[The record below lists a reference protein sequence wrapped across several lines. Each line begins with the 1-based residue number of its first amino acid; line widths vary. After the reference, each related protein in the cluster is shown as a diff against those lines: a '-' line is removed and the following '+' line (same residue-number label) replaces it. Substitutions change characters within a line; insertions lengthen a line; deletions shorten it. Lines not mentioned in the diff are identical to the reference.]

1 MKSSPALALVLVIAC
16 SAPAVPVT
24 DSVATTTTTTLDTT
38 TSVTAKVVG
47 IDAAPGI
54 GDRMFP
60 ELGNAGFDVI
70 SYEIDLSFD
79 AALATVGGVV
89 TIDAIAEVDL
99 RSFTLDFV
107 GHTVDSVEVDGQS
120 AAYVR
125 EPRDMRIT
133 PVEPIPAHTP
143 FTVVVGY
150 RGSPEPVALTDFPF
164 PTGWQ
169 RGDSGSLF
177 LFSQPDGASGVFPT
191 NDHPLDRADVSLRV
205 SVPAPLVVVSGG
217 TAHPVE
223 IDGDLTVY
231 RFEIPDVAPYL
242 IPLAI
247 GSFEPLTTPDGVV
260 TWMGG
265 GARLPSGFDR
275 QLEILRF
282 MESDLGPYPFE
293 SSGAVVVSSD
303 FPAAL
308 ETQTLS
314 TYTTASAAWGEA
326 VIAHELAHQWFG
338 NEIGLGQWNDIWLNE
353 GFATFMTWRWIEH
366 DQGRERYEDE
376 VRRAWNAMAAAD
388 VPAPDF
394 PPGQELFHVSVY
406 LRGGLAVAALRD
418 FVGDDEFFGFV
429 RSYVAGFSGK
439 TVTTE
444 AFLTFV
450 LILLGPTAEE
460 LVIDWTRNP
469 EIPPLWLD

>member
-1 MKSSPALALVLVIAC
+1 MRRSTALALVLVVAC
-16 SAPAVPVT
+16 SSPAVPMT
-24 DSVATTTTTTLDTT
+24 DSVTVPTLPPSTTL
-38 TSVTAKVVG
+38 SVVG

-70 SYEIDLSFD
+70 RYEIDLSFD
-79 AALATVGGVV
+79 GLLTTVEGIVA
-89 TIDAIAEVDL
+89 IEAIAEVAL
-99 RSFTLDFV
+99 SSFALDFV
-107 GHTVDSVEVDGQS
+107 GHTVELVEVDGRS
-120 AAYVR
+120 AAYDR
-125 EPRDMRIT
+125 GPRDMRIT
-133 PVEPIPAHTP
+133 PVEPIPAHTS
-143 FTVVVGY
+143 FRVVVAY
-150 RGSPEPVALTDFPF
+150 HGSPEPVTLTDFPF

-177 LFSQPDGASGVFPT
+177 LFSQPDGASGVFPA
-191 NDHPLDRADVSLRV
+191 NDHPRDRADVSLRV
-205 SVPAPLVVVSGG
+205 SVPSPFVVVSGG
-217 TAHPVE
+217 RAHPVE
-223 IDGDLTVY
+223 TDGDLSVY

-260 TWMGG
+260 TWMGE
-265 GARLPSGFDR
+265 GAPLPPGFDR
-275 QLEILRF
+275 QLEILGF

-338 NEIGLGQWNDIWLNE
+338 NEIGLGQWDDIWLNE
-353 GFATFMTWRWIEH
+353 GFSTFMTWRWIEY
-366 DQGRERYEDE
+366 DQGRDRYEAE
-376 VRRAWNAMAAAD
+376 LRRAWNSMAAAD

-394 PPGQELFHVSVY
+394 PPGQELFHVTVY

-418 FVGDDEFFGFV
+418 FVGDDEFFGFL
-429 RSYVAGFSGK
+429 RSYVAAFSGK

-450 LILLGPTAEE
+450 LIVLGPSAEE
-460 LVIDWTRNP
+460 LVIDWIRNP

>member
-1 MKSSPALALVLVIAC
+1 MNPSPALALVLIIAC
-16 SAPAVPVT
+16 SPPALPVT
-24 DSVATTTTTTLDTT
+24 DSVTTTTLEPA
-38 TSVTAKVVG
+38 TSLTARVVG
-47 IDAAPGI
+47 IDAASGI

-60 ELGNAGFDVI
+60 ELGNGGFDVI
-70 SYEIDLSFD
+70 GYEIDLSFD
-79 AALATVGGVV
+79 AALATVEGVA
-89 TIDAIAEVDL
+89 TIEAIAEVDL

-107 GHTVDSVEVDGQS
+107 GYTVESVEVDGRS
-120 AAYVR
+120 AAYDR

-133 PVEPIPAHTP
+133 PAEPIPAHTT
-143 FTVVVGY
+143 FRVVVAY
-150 RGSPEPVALTDFPF
+150 QGSPDPVALTDFPF

-177 LFSQPDGASGVFPT
+177 LFSQPDGASGVFPAS
-191 NDHPLDRADVSLRV
+191 DHPKDRADVSLRV
-205 SVPAPLVVVSGG
+205 SVPAPFVVVSGG
-217 TAHPVE
+217 TARPVE
-223 IDGDLTVY
+223 TDGDLTVY

-247 GSFEPLTTPDGVV
+247 GSFESLTTPDGVV
-260 TWMGG
+260 TWMGE
-265 GARLPSGFDR
+265 GAPLPPGFDR

-282 MESDLGPYPFE
+282 MESDLGPFPFE

-338 NEIGLGQWNDIWLNE
+338 NEIGLGQWDDIWLNE

-366 DQGRERYEDE
+366 DQGRDRYEDE

-388 VPAPDF
+388 APAPDF
-394 PPGQELFHVSVY
+394 PPGQELFHVTVY
-406 LRGGLAVAALRD
+406 VRGGLAVAALRD

-450 LILLGPTAEE
+450 LIVLGPAAEE
-460 LVIDWTRNP
+460 LVIDWIRNP

>member
-1 MKSSPALALVLVIAC
+1 MRRSPALVLVLVIAC
-16 SAPAVPVT
+16 SAPAVPVA
-24 DSVATTTTTTLDTT
+24 DPVTTTTLVTS
-38 TSVTAKVVG
+38 TSVTTRVVG
-47 IDAAPGI
+47 IDGASGI

-70 SYEIDLSFD
+70 RYEIDLSFD
-79 AALATVGGVV
+79 ESLATVEGVV
-89 TIDAIAEVDL
+89 TIEAVAEADL

-107 GHTVDSVEVDGQS
+107 GYSVESVEVDGEP
-120 AAYVR
+120 AGYDR

-133 PVEPIPAHTP
+133 PVEPILADTS
-143 FTVVVGY
+143 FRVVVAYHGP
-150 RGSPEPVALTDFPF
+150 PEPVTLTEFPF

-177 LFSQPDGASGVFPT
+177 LFSQPDGASGVFPA
-191 NDHPLDRADVSLRV
+191 NDHPVDRADVSLRV
-205 SVPAPLVVVSGG
+205 SVPAPFVVVSGG

-223 IDGDLTVY
+223 IDGDQSVY
-231 RFEIPDVAPYL
+231 RFEIPGVAPYL

-247 GSFEPLTTPDGVV
+247 GSFEPLISPDGVV
-260 TWMGG
+260 TWMGE
-265 GARLPSGFDR
+265 GAPLPSGFDR

-293 SSGAVVVSSD
+293 TSGAVVVSSD

-338 NEIGLGQWNDIWLNE
+338 NEIGLGQWDDIWLNE
-353 GFATFMTWRWIEH
+353 GFSTFMTWRWVEH
-366 DQGRERYEDE
+366 DQGRERYEAE
-376 VRRAWNAMAAAD
+376 VRRAWNAMAVAE

-394 PPGQELFHVSVY
+394 PPGQELFHVTVY

-418 FVGDDEFFGFV
+418 FVGDEEFFGFL
-429 RSYVAGFSGK
+429 RSYVAAFSGK
-439 TVTTE
+439 TVTSE

-450 LILLGPTAEE
+450 LILLGPAAEE
-460 LVIDWTRNP
+460 LVIDWIRNP
-469 EIPPLWLD
+469 EMPPLWLE

>member
-1 MKSSPALALVLVIAC
+1 MRRSLALAWVLVVACSSPAATVID
-16 SAPAVPVT
+16 STTVVTLEPVT
-24 DSVATTTTTTLDTT
+24 STTARTL
-38 TSVTAKVVG
+38 G
-47 IDAAPGI
+47 IDAAPGL

-60 ELGNAGFDVI
+60 ELGNAGYDVV
-70 SYEIDLSFD
+70 SYDIDLTFD
-79 AALATVGGVV
+79 DLLSTVEGRV
-89 TIDAIAEVDL
+89 TIEAIAEMAL
-99 RSFTLDFV
+99 SSFTVDFV
-107 GHTVDSVEVDGQS
+107 GHTVELVEVDGRP
-120 AAYVR
+120 ATYAR
-125 EPRDMRIT
+125 DPRDMRIT
-133 PVEPIPAHTP
+133 PVEPIPAQAP
-143 FTVVVGY
+143 FRVVIAYHGT
-150 RGSPEPVALTDFPF
+150 PEPVTLTDFPF

-169 RGDSGSLF
+169 RGDSGALF
-177 LFSQPDGASGVFPT
+177 LFSQPDGASGVFPA
-191 NDHPLDRADVSLRV
+191 NDHPRDRADVRLQV

-217 TAHPVE
+217 TSHPVE
-223 IDGDLTVY
+223 ADGDLLIY
-231 RFEIPDVAPYL
+231 RFDIPQVAPYL
-242 IPLAI
+242 IPMAI

-260 TWMGG
+260 TWMGQ
-265 GARLPSGFDR
+265 GAPLPAGFDR

-338 NEIGLGQWNDIWLNE
+338 NEIALGQWDDIWLNE

-366 DQGRERYEDE
+366 DQGRDRYEAE
-376 VRRAWNAMAAAD
+376 VRRAWNSMAAGD
-388 VPAPDF
+388 VPPPDF

-418 FVGDDEFFGFV
+418 FVGDDEFFGFL

-450 LILLGPTAEE
+450 LIVLGPAAEE
-460 LVIDWTRNP
+460 LVIDWIRNP